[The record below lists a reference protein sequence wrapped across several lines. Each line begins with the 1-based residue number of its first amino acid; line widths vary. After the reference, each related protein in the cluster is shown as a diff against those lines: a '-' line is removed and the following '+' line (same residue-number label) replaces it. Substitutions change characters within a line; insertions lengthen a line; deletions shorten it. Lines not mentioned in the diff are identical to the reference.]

1 MKNKLPGTLQ
11 FSLAA
16 SCAAVALSFCS
27 CQSLPRDQSAA
38 TPATR
43 GVSVPPA
50 QLSGNPKQPPQFQRP
65 QAIAP
70 AYPVQPAGFHR
81 HAGGQPHGG
90 GCPCCGGNGT
100 LPAFA
105 FSGAA
110 AAECAQCGTGE
121 GPWKPDGIKGPWP
134 RDEYL
139 CDGGDLN
146 HDVNVKRDWTVV
158 GLDQQ
163 DTIAHFDT
171 TDGQRLVAAS
181 NCVCVY
187 SPRFAAIRQVSAPVI
202 YEGHERMAGIEKPV
216 KVNVHEEMRGPKT
229 ALQPEQLISQV
240 GLDQVQRLR
249 ERTQGLLVDQ
259 ATRLELAA
267 EAFLPREELLFIQ
280 RGEFDASE
288 KARLTEYVAAAQ
300 TWTLQQ
306 APQILVDGQPAVEVR
321 GTTTPQITY
330 TYETFGKPCLRLCKI
345 ADKSEAKPGEIVTFT
360 LRFDNLGE
368 QTIGNVTVIDNLVPR
383 LEYVAG
389 SAQSSL
395 KAAFSTQEQ
404 IPGESLVLR
413 WEIEEPLEINAGGV
427 VKFQARVR

>member
-1 MKNKLPGTLQ
+1 MVERNGNATLREALLLP
-11 FSLAA
+11 LAITCA
-16 SCAAVALSFCS
+16 IAAVSFCS
-27 CQSLPRDQSAA
+27 CQSLPRGA
-38 TPATR
+38 
-43 GVSVPPA
+43 GVSPA
-50 QLSGNPKQPPQFQRP
+50 QQPKSQASPASYQPRPAVAPQ
-65 QAIAP
+65 
-70 AYPVQPAGFHR
+70 YPVQPAGFH
-81 HAGGQPHGG
+81 QHGG
-90 GCPCCGGNGT
+90 GHGASCPCCGPGT

-110 AAECAQCGTGE
+110 AVDPNA
-121 GPWKPDGIKGPWP
+121 PWKPDGIKGPWP

-163 DTIAHFDT
+163 DTVAHFDT
-171 TDGQRLVAAS
+171 LDGQRLVAAS

-187 SPRFAAIRQVSAPVI
+187 APRFAAIRQVSTPVI
-202 YEGHERMAGIEKPV
+202 YEGHERMAGVEKPV
-216 KVNVHEEMRGPKT
+216 RVNVHEETRGPKT
-229 ALQPEQLISQV
+229 ALQPEQLVAQV
-240 GLDQVQRLR
+240 GLDQVQRFR

-288 KARLTEYVAAAQ
+288 KPRLAQKVAAAQ
-300 TWTLQQ
+300 TWTIEQ
-306 APQILVDGQPAVEVR
+306 APQVLIDGKAAVEAR
-321 GTTTPQITY
+321 GTSTPQVTY

-368 QTIGNVTVIDNLVPR
+368 QAIGNVTIIDNLVPR

-389 SAQSSL
+389 SAQSSI
-395 KAAFSTQEQ
+395 KAAFSTQEL
-404 IPGESLVLR
+404 PGESLVLR
-413 WEIEEPLEINAGGV
+413 WEVEEPLPVNAGGV
-427 VKFQARVR
+427 VRFQARVR

>member
-1 MKNKLPGTLQ
+1 M
-11 FSLAA
+11 
-16 SCAAVALSFCS
+16 
-27 CQSLPRDQSAA
+27 
-38 TPATR
+38 
-43 GVSVPPA
+43 
-50 QLSGNPKQPPQFQRP
+50 
-65 QAIAP
+65 
-70 AYPVQPAGFHR
+70 
-81 HAGGQPHGG
+81 
-90 GCPCCGGNGT
+90 
-100 LPAFA
+100 
-105 FSGAA
+105 
-110 AAECAQCGTGE
+110 
-121 GPWKPDGIKGPWP
+121 
-134 RDEYL
+134 
-139 CDGGDLN
+139 
-146 HDVNVKRDWTVV
+146 

-171 TDGQRLVAAS
+171 RDGQRLVAAS

-216 KVNVHEEMRGPKT
+216 KVNIHEETRGPKT
-229 ALQPEQLISQV
+229 ALQPEQLVAQV
-240 GLDQVQRLR
+240 GLDQVLRFR
-249 ERTQGLLVDQ
+249 ERTQGLLVEQ

-288 KARLTEYVAAAQ
+288 KARLTERVAAAQ

-306 APQILVDGQPAVEVR
+306 APQILVEGKAAVEVR
-321 GTTTPQITY
+321 GTTAPQITY

-368 QTIGNVTVIDNLVPR
+368 QTIGNVTIIDNLVPR

-395 KAAFSTQEQ
+395 KANFSTQEQ
-404 IPGESLVLR
+404 LPDESLVLR
-413 WEIEEPLEINAGGV
+413 WEIEEPLEVNAGGV
-427 VKFQARVR
+427 VRFQARVR

>member
-1 MKNKLPGTLQ
+1 MARVGNMKNKLPRALQ
-11 FSLAA
+11 FSLAVT
-16 SCAAVALSFCS
+16 CAAVAVSFCS
-27 CQSLPRDQSAA
+27 CQSLPRDQSTS
-38 TPATR
+38 TPAAR

-50 QLSGNPKQPPQFQRP
+50 QLSGNSKQPPQFQRP

-202 YEGHERMAGIEKPV
+202 YEGHERMAGI
-216 KVNVHEEMRGPKT
+216 
-229 ALQPEQLISQV
+229 
-240 GLDQVQRLR
+240 
-249 ERTQGLLVDQ
+249 
-259 ATRLELAA
+259 
-267 EAFLPREELLFIQ
+267 
-280 RGEFDASE
+280 
-288 KARLTEYVAAAQ
+288 
-300 TWTLQQ
+300 
-306 APQILVDGQPAVEVR
+306 
-321 GTTTPQITY
+321 
-330 TYETFGKPCLRLCKI
+330 
-345 ADKSEAKPGEIVTFT
+345 
-360 LRFDNLGE
+360 
-368 QTIGNVTVIDNLVPR
+368 
-383 LEYVAG
+383 
-389 SAQSSL
+389 
-395 KAAFSTQEQ
+395 
-404 IPGESLVLR
+404 
-413 WEIEEPLEINAGGV
+413 
-427 VKFQARVR
+427 